1 MMNDYIDLV
10 VCEVEEQIRT
20 GVTTTRTQV
29 CEAPAWSDLDKGDEV
44 IVGVD
49 GTQALAKV
57 ERRYTTPIDGP
68 ELEFILIASG
78 TKLPLPK
85 VLKKV
90 IYRDFEYVEGEK

>member
-29 CEAPAWSDLDKGDEV
+29 CEAPAWSSLEKGDEV
-44 IVGVD
+44 IVGLD
-49 GTQALAKV
+49 GNQARATV
-57 ERRYTTPIDGP
+57 ERRYTTPANGP

-85 VLKKV
+85 IFKKV
-90 IYRDFEYVEGEK
+90 TYTNFEYVEG

>member
-1 MMNDYIDLV
+1 MDKYIDLV
-10 VCEVEEQIRT
+10 ICEVEEKKHTGRT
-20 GVTTTRTQV
+20 TCVKV
-29 CEAPAWSDLDKGDEV
+29 CQAPAWSDIDKNDEV
-44 IVGVD
+44 IIE

-90 IYRDFEYVEGEK
+90 IYKDFEYVEGEK